1 MAMVHCRCDLASKQ
15 ALRRPVYAAA
25 ALTQSKGR
33 FSGQTAGLA
42 RNPLGAGPRPSRSA
56 VVEVLDFKFL
66 KNLGLKKPEFLPDF
80 GKEKRQVML
89 DRFFTSYDKATLEE
103 LLSDNVQIVE
113 QSPKSRT
120 YNKSEWINVL
130 TNHVVPAIPD
140 FKWCHAT
147 DATKDK
153 DGYCLVKVQATGHH
167 TGKPLRIPGSEMAKV
182 DTSQKN
188 FTLQEASLKVKV
200 EDGQIQE
207 INMMPTKGAGFTG
220 LYEALGGRVPS
231 AF

>member
-1 MAMVHCRCDLASKQ
+1 MAMVHCSCDFASKQ
-15 ALRRPVYAAA
+15 VLRRPLYAAA
-25 ALTQSKGR
+25 GLTQSKGR
-33 FSGQTAGLA
+33 FSGKTAGLA
-42 RNPLGAGPRPSRSA
+42 RKPVGTGPRSSRSA

-103 LLSDNVQIVE
+103 LLSDNAQIVE
-113 QSPKSRT
+113 QSPKS
-120 YNKSEWINVL
+120 
-130 TNHVVPAIPD
+130 H
-140 FKWCHAT
+140 
-147 DATKDK
+147 ATKDK
-153 DGYCLVKVQATGHH
+153 DGYCLVTVQATGHH

-182 DTSQKN
+182 DTSQKK